1 MDLANRLQERLNEL
15 KNDRMNVPADQTN
28 STEVGTNSSNN
39 QLNNTNVEQ
48 SEPNYWHELIAQT
61 N

>member
-1 MDLANRLQERLNEL
+1 
-15 KNDRMNVPADQTN
+15 MNVPADQTN

-48 SEPNYWHELIAQT
+48 SEPNYWHELIVKQIDGT
-61 N
+61 I